1 MESLKNLREP
11 AALVILVVLALRVLL
26 ALVTAVVYV
35 GIDLAGGLPAAANLV
50 SFRAT
55 DPLLCL
61 VLAALVA
68 SCVLAGPPTRRARG
82 LASVAL
88 VVVGVSVLVSLVF
101 AVLGLATRSDLAPVN
116 ALDALTVLALP
127 VLLVIALV
135 RLRSAAPGGSR
146 SSALAGARSSTAIAS
161 PTLPDPAFPRQV
173 PGPPDE
179 QYQPSW
185 LPDTASGAAWNRA
198 GDAAAGAPASGW
210 GTPGQGGGWQVG
222 PTTPA
227 PSGPSVPTAG
237 SSTPDSAVDQGGWG
251 APPPRAPDR
260 EPPHV

>member
-68 SCVLAGPPTRRARG
+68 SCVLVGPPTRRARG
-82 LASVAL
+82 LASSAV

-127 VLLVIALV
+127 VLVVVALV
-135 RLRSAAPGGSR
+135 RLRSAAPGGPP
-146 SSALAGARSSTAIAS
+146 SSVLAGARSSTAIAN
-161 PTLPDPAFPRQV
+161 PTLPDPALAHQD

-179 QYQPSW
+179 QYLPSW

-222 PTTPA
+222 PTGPA
-227 PSGPSVPTAG
+227 PTGPAAPASGG
-237 SSTPDSAVDQGGWG
+237 WTPDPAADQEGWSS
-251 APPPRAPDR
+251 PPPPGPDR
-260 EPPHV
+260 NPPRG